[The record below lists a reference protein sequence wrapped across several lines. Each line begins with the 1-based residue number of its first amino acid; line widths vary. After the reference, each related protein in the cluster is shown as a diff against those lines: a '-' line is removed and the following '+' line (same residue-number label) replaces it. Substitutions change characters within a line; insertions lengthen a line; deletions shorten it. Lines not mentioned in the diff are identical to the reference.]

1 MRRAAVEAVG
11 RIAAKG
17 DAVAIAAVS
26 ARLEDV
32 ALQVRQAAGEAVGR
46 LAEKGDVVLP
56 RHSVLRREHGAF
68 SFDAHAE
75 QLAYFRRA

>member
-32 ALQVRQAAGEAVGR
+32 ALQVAESGRRPSGAA
-46 LAEKGDVVLP
+46 
-56 RHSVLRREHGAF
+56 S
-68 SFDAHAE
+68 
-75 QLAYFRRA
+75 